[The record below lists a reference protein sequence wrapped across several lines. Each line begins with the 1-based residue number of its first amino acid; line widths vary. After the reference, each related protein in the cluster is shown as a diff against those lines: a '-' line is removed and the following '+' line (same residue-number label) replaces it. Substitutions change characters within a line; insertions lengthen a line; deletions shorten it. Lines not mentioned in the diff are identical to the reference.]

1 MKDIEWEIPE
11 FLLSRFYNKEFI
23 AEEDLQ
29 RHKRNR
35 DEKYRTDKVIESD
48 NIGIKLKTQA
58 PDKSGRSHDE
68 D

>member
-1 MKDIEWEIPE
+1 M
-11 FLLSRFYNKEFI
+11 SMFYSEGFT

-29 RHKRNR
+29 RQKRNR
-35 DEKYRTDKVIESD
+35 EDTGHR
-48 NIGIKLKTQA
+48 KLKTMTA